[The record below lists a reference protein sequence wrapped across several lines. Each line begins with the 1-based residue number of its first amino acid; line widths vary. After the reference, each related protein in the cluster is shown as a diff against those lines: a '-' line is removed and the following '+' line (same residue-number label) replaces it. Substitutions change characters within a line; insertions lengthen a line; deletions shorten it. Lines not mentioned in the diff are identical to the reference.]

1 MTGYLAGNALL
12 ALSAAALWG
21 GGDFSGGMGVKAAGG
36 SMRAGLRIVLLSH
49 AASFLV
55 LLAIAHLR
63 GDPFPRNP
71 YLAWAFIEAAAFA
84 IRNYDVANRYY
95 HRKANKTNTI
105 LARKALAHKLARAS
119 FFVMRDQT
127 PFVPQRLFG

>member
-1 MTGYLAGNALL
+1 VKSERTSNGKKKGEGN
-12 ALSAAALWG
+12 
-21 GGDFSGGMGVKAAGG
+21 VKNG
-36 SMRAGLRIVLLSH
+36 
-49 AASFLV
+49 
-55 LLAIAHLR
+55 
-63 GDPFPRNP
+63 NP
-71 YLAWAFIEAAAFA
+71 YLAWAYIEAAAFA

-105 LARKALAHKLARAS
+105 LARKALAHKLARAC